1 MELKLNL
8 GCGALK
14 MEGFV
19 NIDIRESVNPDHV
32 VDIGLEGLPY
42 EAESVDHVFAKDFL
56 EHIEPKNVVFV
67 IEEIWRV
74 LKPGCLLE
82 HQTPSTDG
90 RGAFQDPTHRSF
102 WNKNSWFYFSQKEA
116 REQIGTVANFEIM
129 TLTDVLVSD
138 DFRIIHTYGTLKKI
152 GKERSDA

>member
-14 MEGFV
+14 MKGFV
-19 NIDIRESVNPDHV
+19 NIDIRESVNPDLIW
-32 VDIGLEGLPY
+32 DIQEDCLPY
-42 EAESVDHVFAKDFL
+42 NTESVDHVFAKDFL
-56 EHIEPKNVVFV
+56 EHIAPDKVIFV

-74 LKPGCLLE
+74 LKTGCLLE

-116 REQIGTVANFEIM
+116 REQIETVANFEIM

-138 DFRIIHTYGTLKKI
+138 DFRIIHTYGALKKI